1 MTRKKTNAIQ
11 LHNKILSNNF
21 KKLKPSNGRGKG
33 TNLKYEYL

>member
-11 LHNKILSNNF
+11 LHNKILSNNL
-21 KKLKPSNGRGKG
+21 KKLKPFNGKG